1 MTSDDF
7 NPNSPNAM
15 FATVLTKLEALHQ
28 TCSDI
33 RHEQKAVAE
42 DLREEHRRALA
53 GLAGHVSAV
62 EERTERLKSKVDI
75 NIGKVMGAAAVVGAI
90 SGIIAVMADKWIK

>member
-33 RHEQKAVAE
+33 RIEQKAVAE

-53 GLAGHVSAV
+53 GLAGRVSAV

>member
-53 GLAGHVSAV
+53 GLAGRVSAV
-62 EERTERLKSKVDI
+62 EERTERLKSKMDF
-75 NIGKVMGAAAVVGAI
+75 NIGKIMGAAAVIGTL
-90 SGIIAVMADKWIK
+90 SGLIAVIADRWLK